1 MNHHHSVR
9 ARQRIDIDAT
19 NNRDTTK
26 ITIENPDDKEYV
38 LVFKNPKTLTNT
50 NSDPIKTTATTAV
63 LRDKVRSYYVSNFGS
78 EITVNLTMYDNAGVE
93 TKDESLAVKRIYF
106 ITVNKLIPT
115 ESAASIMVAKTSTT
129 SVVTVETPSVVML
142 SSKPMS
148 GSFKLK
154 CTN

>member
-1 MNHHHSVR
+1 
-9 ARQRIDIDAT
+9 
-19 NNRDTTK
+19 
-26 ITIENPDDKEYV
+26 V

-50 NSDPIKTTATTAV
+50 NSDPIKTTATAAV
-63 LRDKVRSYYVSNFGS
+63 LRDKVRSYYVNNFGS